1 MKHCLHTK
9 ECPICHKKFIPGR
22 KHLFKMPFSIVLVCG
37 YGCREKARREYEDR
51 KVKLKSIIESAQE
64 ISIKAAP
71 SNAKEGSIFLKL
83 YVMNGVRKIKLPSIL
98 VKRTDDITTIA
109 RLVKKQATAKLKEV
123 EYERERIS

>member
-1 MKHCLHTK
+1 
-9 ECPICHKKFIPGR
+9 
-22 KHLFKMPFSIVLVCG
+22 MPFSIVLVCG